1 MSKST
6 HINIPEQPAEEIGSL
21 VGKRGRSSFL
31 AETAWKGV
39 RTIRMLNT
47 LEEASGAWKDK
58 DHPDLK
64 GSAAEYVEKIR
75 EEDERR
81 FERITER

>member
-1 MSKST
+1 MSKRIHT
-6 HINIPEQPAEEIGSL
+6 LIPEQPAEEINTL
-21 VGKRGRSSFL
+21 VGKRGRNGSL
-31 AETAWKGV
+31 AETACKEV

-58 DHPDLK
+58 YHPELK
-64 GSAAEYVEKIR
+64 GGAARYVEKLR
-75 EEDERR
+75 KEDERR